1 MPEWNCQKKPQ
12 EQMCEGQPIS
22 FLSDQHPNLV
32 AIPTI
37 YIETKHIYMIG
48 FCVLIT
54 LATEFIF
61 LHKYEIL
68 GFLEKQI
75 WKYVKV

>member
-12 EQMCEGQPIS
+12 EQMYEVQPIS
-22 FLSDQHPNLV
+22 FLLDQHPNLV
-32 AIPTI
+32 ALPKI

-48 FCVLIT
+48 LFVLVT
-54 LATEFIF
+54 SATESIF

-68 GFLEKQI
+68 GFLDKTNM
-75 WKYVKV
+75 